1 LPLDKP
7 SLGFLHAADEHLREK
22 VTLSLYVPTEQVGIV
37 IGKKGAK
44 IKYIQDASMARVNVE
59 PTKDG
64 VDSAWSLVTV
74 RGNPSGCLTAARV
87 IARLVEEL
95 DECVAQFPV
104 PKSRQDQVIGRGGAT
119 IRRIS
124 ADTNVRIHVP
134 GRKDEGSNDVQLE
147 GEVDAVFKA
156 VVEVVE
162 AVYSGGGDR
171 SSHAESDGQEAG
183 QGMKEG
189 GATTP
194 VAAASPTTSKEP
206 PSPVIE
212 ETMSVP
218 IAQLKVLTQG
228 STSSAMV
235 LISRHTGTRIKKE
248 PKPRKEKENDGVAL
262 EGDKSETKDEDEEE
276 VDDEGGGEG
285 GGGAAAQS
293 TSSVSSGG
301 AEENGGGGDGGAEAD
316 VGVPS
321 STPKA
326 GEQEAQEEKLVK
338 ILVTGTDEKAVL
350 AAVAALREVGEKQ
363 ASLTEVIERLKI
375 EFPAFRSS
383 RPKSGG
389 GSGRGGWKS
398 GEWGGSRGNKRG
410 GGGGGGGNSRPRG
423 GGGVNGGA
431 GAGGCAAPST

>member
-1 LPLDKP
+1 MPLDKP

-44 IKYIQDASMARVNVE
+44 IKYIQDASMARVNVD

-87 IARLVEEL
+87 IAGLVEEL
-95 DECVAQFPV
+95 DDCVAHFPV
-104 PKSRQDQVIGRGGAT
+104 SKSRQVQVIGKGGAT

-134 GRKDEGSNDVQLE
+134 GRKDEASNDVQLE

-162 AVYSGGGDR
+162 AAYSGGGDR

-183 QGMKEG
+183 QGMKE
-189 GATTP
+189 

-206 PSPVIE
+206 PAPIIE
-212 ETMSVP
+212 ETMSVS
-218 IAQLKVLTQG
+218 IAQLKMLTQG
-228 STSSAMV
+228 STNSAMV
-235 LISRHTGTRIKKE
+235 LISRHTGMRIKKE

-262 EGDKSETKDEDEEE
+262 EGDKSEPKDEDEEE
-276 VDDEGGGEG
+276 GDDEEEGGGE
-285 GGGAAAQS
+285 GGAAAQS
-293 TSSVSSGG
+293 TSSVSLGG
-301 AEENGGGGDGGAEAD
+301 AVENGVGGVGGGEAEAD

-338 ILVTGTDEKAVL
+338 IFVTGTDEKAVL

-363 ASLTEVIERLKI
+363 ASLTEVIARLKT
-375 EFPAFRSS
+375 EFPAFRSG

-389 GSGRGGWKS
+389 GAGRGGWRS
-398 GEWGGSRGNKRG
+398 GEGGGSRGNKRG
-410 GGGGGGGNSRPRG
+410 GGGGGGGSSRPRG
-423 GGGVNGGA
+423 GGGVNGNGGA
-431 GAGGCAAPST
+431 GAGSSAAPST